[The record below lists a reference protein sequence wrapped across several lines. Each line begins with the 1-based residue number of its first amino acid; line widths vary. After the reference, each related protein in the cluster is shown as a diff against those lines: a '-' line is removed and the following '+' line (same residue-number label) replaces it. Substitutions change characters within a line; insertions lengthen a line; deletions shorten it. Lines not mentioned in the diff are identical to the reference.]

1 MDAQTRFKS
10 GKYHRN
16 AKLKHRSQR
25 SKYRVLGILIERGAL
40 TSEELAVL
48 LMMPAPSLSK
58 VTQSLTVSG
67 LIARAEKDGQFMVIT
82 DNGVRVWEE
91 ANRDWQKWL
100 ERYPDLVFTKE
111 PESSKGANAG

>member
-1 MDAQTRFKS
+1 MDAQTRYKS

-16 AKLKHRSQR
+16 AKMKHRSQR
-25 SKYRVLGILIERGAL
+25 SKYRVLGILMERGTV
-40 TSEELAVL
+40 TSGELAVL
-48 LMMPAPSLSK
+48 LMMPAPSVSK

-67 LIARAEKDGQFMVIT
+67 LIARAEKDGQFMAIT

-100 ERYPDLVFTKE
+100 ERYPDLVFNQE
-111 PESSKGANAG
+111 PEPSNGANAG